1 MSDDNIDNIDKVDYK
16 DSLLLPKTDLPMRAN
31 LPEREPGFL
40 EVWKKNELF
49 SKLRESSTSKEKF
62 ILHDGP
68 PYANGNL
75 HMGTALNKILKDVI
89 VRSRQLD
96 GFDAEYRP
104 GWDCHGLP
112 IEWKVEEK
120 FRDEG
125 KNKEEIPINDFR
137 NECRLFAKNWIE
149 IQKKQFM
156 RLGILGNWSNPY
168 TTMEFSSE
176 SIIVKEF
183 HKFLMSGDLYRGS
196 KPVMWSVVEKT
207 ALAEAEVEYLEH
219 ASPTIWVNF
228 PIQSNDDD
236 LVDSS
241 ILIWTTT
248 PWTIPAN
255 RAVAYSSKFQYG
267 LYKVSSTEEG
277 SLATLG
283 KKIIINSALKGN
295 VEKASKSE
303 LTFVKEISSF
313 DNMLCSHPFKE
324 SGYDFD
330 IPILEGD
337 FLTEDAG
344 TGFVHIAPSHGQ
356 DDYELAIKN
365 GIEPPFILN
374 DEGVYL
380 ENVKLFAGKRVYNSD
395 GTLGD
400 ATGSVISE
408 LINSGNLFGKGKLR
422 HQYPH
427 SWRSKAPL
435 IFRNTPQWFISMEK
449 NGLRDKSLK
458 AIEEVQWI
466 PGRGKNRIKS
476 MVESRPDWVVSR
488 QRAWGVPLAI
498 FVNKETGQPLKD
510 QDVNDRI
517 SKSFEKKGSDA
528 WFDIKSDQFLGDK
541 YNSDEWE
548 KVNDILDVWFDSG
561 STHAF
566 VLEGED
572 GLGSPAN
579 LYLEGSDQ
587 HRGWFQSSLLES
599 CGTRG
604 KAPFKQVLTHGFVM
618 DKDGRKMSKSLGN
631 VILPDDLIDQYGA
644 DVVRL
649 WVVSSDFTEDLR
661 VGQEI
666 MKANVES
673 YRKIR
678 NTFRFLLGN
687 LHEFKDEEI
696 VPYNEMPELEKY
708 ILHKLSIIDEKVKKN
723 YREYD
728 LKSVFQDLLNFS
740 NLDLSSFYFDIRKD
754 TLYCDSPNSLSRRAT
769 RTVLDIIFNYL
780 VVWFSPILCFT
791 TEEVLSSRFPN
802 NKSSIHESSFSEV
815 NEEWNNKELFAK
827 WEKIRS
833 VRKVVTG
840 AIELERQEKRIGSS
854 LEAFP
859 TVFISDKEYL
869 KIFSDIDLAEIFI
882 TSQAILE
889 EGDGPSDAFR
899 LDEMKMVS
907 VECNLSNGRKC
918 NRSWKILPEVG
929 TDPDYPDLSI
939 RDADVMREIS
949 G

>member
-1 MSDDNIDNIDKVDYK
+1 MSDDNKDKVDYK

-40 EVWKKNELF
+40 DVWKKNKLF
-49 SKLRESSTSKEKF
+49 SKLRESSASKEKF

-466 PGRGKNRIKS
+466 PERGKNRIKS

-882 TSQAILE
+882 TSQAILK

>member
-1 MSDDNIDNIDKVDYK
+1 MTLENENKVDYR
-16 DSLLLPKTDLPMRAN
+16 DTLLLPKTDLPMRAS
-31 LPEREPGFL
+31 LPDKEPSFL
-40 EVWKKNELF
+40 EKWHKEKLF
-49 SKLRESSTSKEKF
+49 SRIREASKGREKF

-89 VRSRQLD
+89 VRSKQLQ

-112 IEWKVEEK
+112 IEWKVEELY
-120 FRDEG
+120 REA
-125 KNKEEIPINDFR
+125 NKVKEDIPINDFR
-137 NECRLFAKNWIE
+137 GECRAFAKKWIN
-149 IQKKQFM
+149 IQKEQFM
-156 RLGILGNWSNPY
+156 RLGVLGNWDNPY

-176 SIIVKEF
+176 AAIVEEF
-183 HKFLMSGDLYRGS
+183 HKFLMNGDLYMGS

-228 PIQSNDDD
+228 PILNGDKD
-236 LVDSS
+236 LSDAS

-255 RAVAYSSKFQYG
+255 RALAFSSQFKYG
-267 LYKVSSTEEG
+267 LFEVSSIEEG
-277 SLATLG
+277 SMASVG
-283 KKIIINSALKGN
+283 KKIIINIAMKEN
-295 VEKASKSE
+295 VENAAKIKLNLLKSVE
-303 LTFVKEISSF
+303 SLEGLI
-313 DNMLCSHPFKE
+313 CSHPFRE

-330 IPILEGD
+330 VPLLEGD

-365 GIEPPFILN
+365 GIKPPFILD
-374 DEGVYL
+374 DEGYYL
-380 ENVKLFAGKRVYNSD
+380 DDVKVFAGKKVYNDD
-395 GTLGD
+395 GSLGD
-400 ATGSVISE
+400 ATGAVISE
-408 LINSGNLFGKGKLR
+408 LIKSDNLLGKGKLR

-427 SWRSKAPL
+427 SWRSKSPL
-435 IFRNTPQWFISMEK
+435 IFRNTPQWFISMET
-449 NGLRDKSLK
+449 NGLRKKSLK
-458 AIEEVQWI
+458 AIEDVQWI
-466 PGRGKNRIKS
+466 PVKGKNRIKA
-476 MVESRPDWVVSR
+476 MVDSRPDWVISR
-488 QRAWGVPLAI
+488 QRAWGVPLSI
-498 FVNKETGQPLKD
+498 FVNKKTGELLKD
-510 QDVNDRI
+510 KEVNKRI
-517 SKSFEKKGSDA
+517 ADSFRENGSDS
-528 WFDIKSDQFLGDK
+528 WFSISSSEYLGDN
-541 YNSDEWE
+541 YNPNDWE

-566 VLEGED
+566 VLEND
-572 GLGSPAN
+572 DNLSSPAN

-604 KAPFKQVLTHGFVM
+604 VAPFKQVLTHGFVM
-618 DKDGRKMSKSLGN
+618 DKDGRKMSKSIGN
-631 VILPDDLIDQYGA
+631 VILPDDLINQYGA

-661 VGQEI
+661 IGQEI

-687 LHEFKDEEI
+687 LHEFSDKEI
-696 VPYNEMPELEKY
+696 VPYEDMPELEKY
-708 ILHKLSIIDEKVKKN
+708 ILHKLKVIDEKIKKGYN
-723 YREYD
+723 EYD
-728 LKSVFQDLLNFS
+728 LKTVFQTLLNFS

-754 TLYCDSPNSLSRRAT
+754 SLYCNSVNDISRRST
-769 RTVLDIIFNYL
+769 RTVLDILFNYL
-780 VVWFSPILCFT
+780 LRWFSPILCFT
-791 TEEVLSSRFPN
+791 CEEVLQSRFPGHE
-802 NKSSIHESSFSEV
+802 KSIHELEFLET
-815 NEEWNNKELFAK
+815 NDKWMNIDLFEK

-840 AIELERQEKRIGSS
+840 AIELERKEKRIGSS
-854 LEAFP
+854 LEASP
-859 TVFISDKEYL
+859 NVYISSDEYL
-869 KIFSDIDLAEIFI
+869 EIFKNIDLAEIFI
-882 TSQAILE
+882 TSQAKIS
-889 EGDGPSDAFR
+889 EGEGPENAFR
-899 LDEMKMVS
+899 LSENKIVS
-907 VECNLSNGRKC
+907 VLCSIAEGKKC

-949 G
+949 DK

>member
-1 MSDDNIDNIDKVDYK
+1 MSDDNIDKVDYK

-40 EVWKKNELF
+40 DVWKKNELF
-49 SKLRESSTSKEKF
+49 SKLRESSASKEKF

-466 PGRGKNRIKS
+466 PERGKNRIKS

-696 VPYNEMPELEKY
+696 VPYHEMPELEKY
-708 ILHKLSIIDEKVKKN
+708 ILHKLSIIDQKVKKN

-882 TSQAILE
+882 TSQAILK

>member
-1 MSDDNIDNIDKVDYK
+1 
-16 DSLLLPKTDLPMRAN
+16 
-31 LPEREPGFL
+31 
-40 EVWKKNELF
+40 
-49 SKLRESSTSKEKF
+49 
-62 ILHDGP
+62 
-68 PYANGNL
+68 
-75 HMGTALNKILKDVI
+75 
-89 VRSRQLD
+89 
-96 GFDAEYRP
+96 
-104 GWDCHGLP
+104 
-112 IEWKVEEK
+112 
-120 FRDEG
+120 
-125 KNKEEIPINDFR
+125 
-137 NECRLFAKNWIE
+137 
-149 IQKKQFM
+149 
-156 RLGILGNWSNPY
+156 
-168 TTMEFSSE
+168 
-176 SIIVKEF
+176 
-183 HKFLMSGDLYRGS
+183 
-196 KPVMWSVVEKT
+196 
-207 ALAEAEVEYLEH
+207 
-219 ASPTIWVNF
+219 
-228 PIQSNDDD
+228 
-236 LVDSS
+236 
-241 ILIWTTT
+241 
-248 PWTIPAN
+248 
-255 RAVAYSSKFQYG
+255 
-267 LYKVSSTEEG
+267 
-277 SLATLG
+277 
-283 KKIIINSALKGN
+283 
-295 VEKASKSE
+295 
-303 LTFVKEISSF
+303 
-313 DNMLCSHPFKE
+313 
-324 SGYDFD
+324 
-330 IPILEGD
+330 
-337 FLTEDAG
+337 
-344 TGFVHIAPSHGQ
+344 
-356 DDYELAIKN
+356 
-365 GIEPPFILN
+365 
-374 DEGVYL
+374 
-380 ENVKLFAGKRVYNSD
+380 
-395 GTLGD
+395 
-400 ATGSVISE
+400 
-408 LINSGNLFGKGKLR
+408 
-422 HQYPH
+422 
-427 SWRSKAPL
+427 
-435 IFRNTPQWFISMEK
+435 
-449 NGLRDKSLK
+449 
-458 AIEEVQWI
+458 
-466 PGRGKNRIKS
+466 
-476 MVESRPDWVVSR
+476 
-488 QRAWGVPLAI
+488 
-498 FVNKETGQPLKD
+498 
-510 QDVNDRI
+510 
-517 SKSFEKKGSDA
+517 
-528 WFDIKSDQFLGDK
+528 
-541 YNSDEWE
+541 
-548 KVNDILDVWFDSG
+548 
-561 STHAF
+561 
-566 VLEGED
+566 
-572 GLGSPAN
+572 
-579 LYLEGSDQ
+579 
-587 HRGWFQSSLLES
+587 
-599 CGTRG
+599 
-604 KAPFKQVLTHGFVM
+604 M

-696 VPYNEMPELEKY
+696 VPYHEMPELEKY

-882 TSQAILE
+882 TSQAILK

>member
-1 MSDDNIDNIDKVDYK
+1 MSDDNKDKVDYK

-49 SKLRESSTSKEKF
+49 SKLRESSASKEKF

-283 KKIIINSALKGN
+283 KKIIINYALKGN

-466 PGRGKNRIKS
+466 PERGKNRIKS

-566 VLEGED
+566 VFAGED

-696 VPYNEMPELEKY
+696 VPYHEMPELEKY

-754 TLYCDSPNSLSRRAT
+754 TLYCDSPKSLSRRAT

-882 TSQAILE
+882 TSQAILK

>member
-1 MSDDNIDNIDKVDYK
+1 MSDDNIDKVDYK

-466 PGRGKNRIKS
+466 PERGKNRIKS

-696 VPYNEMPELEKY
+696 VPYHEMPELEKY

-791 TEEVLSSRFPN
+791 TEEVLSSRFPD
-802 NKSSIHESSFSEV
+802 NKSSIHESSFSEI

-882 TSQAILE
+882 TSQAILK

-939 RDADVMREIS
+939 RDANVMREIS
-949 G
+949 D

>member
-1 MSDDNIDNIDKVDYK
+1 MSDDNIDKVDYK

-49 SKLRESSTSKEKF
+49 SKLRESSASKEKF

-466 PGRGKNRIKS
+466 PERGKNRIKS

-517 SKSFEKKGSDA
+517 SKSFEQRGSDA

-696 VPYNEMPELEKY
+696 VPYHEMPELEKY

-882 TSQAILE
+882 TSQAILK

>member
-1 MSDDNIDNIDKVDYK
+1 MSDDNKDKVDYK

-125 KNKEEIPINDFR
+125 KNKEEIAINDFR

-466 PGRGKNRIKS
+466 PERGKNRIKS

-696 VPYNEMPELEKY
+696 VPYHEMPELEKY
-708 ILHKLSIIDEKVKKN
+708 ILHKLSIIDQKVKKN

-882 TSQAILE
+882 TSQAILK

>member
-1 MSDDNIDNIDKVDYK
+1 MSDDNIDKVDYK

-49 SKLRESSTSKEKF
+49 SKLRESSASKEKF

-466 PGRGKNRIKS
+466 PERGKNRIKS

-696 VPYNEMPELEKY
+696 VPYHEMPELEKY
-708 ILHKLSIIDEKVKKN
+708 ILHKLSIIDQKVKKN

-791 TEEVLSSRFPN
+791 TEEVFSSRFPN

-815 NEEWNNKELFAK
+815 NEDWNNKELFAK

-882 TSQAILE
+882 TSQAILK

>member
-1 MSDDNIDNIDKVDYK
+1 MSLEKGNKQDYR
-16 DSLLLPKTDLPMRAN
+16 DTLLLPKTGLPMRAN
-31 LPEREPGFL
+31 LPDKEPEFL
-40 EVWKKNELF
+40 KKWTEEKLF
-49 SKLRESSTSKEKF
+49 AKVRESSKGKEKF

-89 VRSRQLD
+89 VRSKQLQ
-96 GFDAEYRP
+96 GYDAEYRP

-112 IEWKVEEK
+112 IEWKVEELY
-120 FRDEG
+120 REA
-125 KNKEEIPINDFR
+125 NKIKEDIPINDFR
-137 NECRLFAKNWIE
+137 GECRAFAKKWID

-156 RLGILGNWSNPY
+156 RLGVLGNWDNPY

-176 SIIVKEF
+176 ASIVEEF
-183 HKFLMSGDLYRGS
+183 HKFLMNGDLYMGS

-219 ASPTIWVNF
+219 ASPTIWVSF
-228 PIQSNDDD
+228 PILNGDKD
-236 LVDSS
+236 LSDAN

-255 RAVAYSSKFQYG
+255 RALAFSSKFEYG
-267 LYKVSSTEEG
+267 LYEVSSVEEG
-277 SLATLG
+277 SLASAG
-283 KKIIINSALKGN
+283 KKIIINTAMKEN
-295 VEKASKSE
+295 VENAAKINLNFLKSIKSLE
-303 LTFVKEISSF
+303 GLI
-313 DNMLCSHPFKE
+313 CSHPFKD

-330 IPILEGD
+330 VPLLEGD

-356 DDYELAIKN
+356 DDYELAVKN
-365 GIEPPFILN
+365 GIVPPFILN
-374 DEGVYL
+374 DEGYYL
-380 ENVKLFAGKRVYNSD
+380 DDVKIFAGKKVYNDD

-400 ATGSVISE
+400 ATGAVISE
-408 LINSGNLFGKGKLR
+408 LIKSNNLLGKGKLR

-427 SWRSKAPL
+427 SWRSKSPL
-435 IFRNTPQWFISMEK
+435 IFRNTPQWFISMET
-449 NGLRDKSLK
+449 NDLRKKSLK
-458 AIEEVQWI
+458 AIDDVHWI
-466 PGRGKNRIKS
+466 PAKGKNRIKA
-476 MVESRPDWVVSR
+476 MVDSRPDWVVSR
-488 QRAWGVPLAI
+488 QRAWGVPLSI
-498 FVNKETGQPLKD
+498 FINKKTGKPLKD
-510 QDVNDRI
+510 KDVNKRI
-517 SKSFEKKGSDA
+517 ADSFRENGSDS
-528 WFDIKSDQFLGDK
+528 WFSIESSEYLGDK
-541 YNSDEWE
+541 YDPDDWE

-566 VLEGED
+566 VLEND
-572 GLGSPAN
+572 DNLSSPAN

-604 KAPFKQVLTHGFVM
+604 VAPFEQVLTHGFVM
-618 DKDGRKMSKSLGN
+618 DKDGRKMSKSIGN
-631 VILPDDLIDQYGA
+631 VILPDDLINQYGA

-661 VGQEI
+661 IGQEI

-687 LHEFKDEEI
+687 LDGFSPKEI
-696 VPYNEMPELEKY
+696 VQYEDMPELEKY
-708 ILHKLSIIDEKVKKN
+708 ILHKLKVIDEKIIEGYN
-723 YREYD
+723 NYD
-728 LKSVFQDLLNFS
+728 LKAVFQTLLNFS

-754 TLYCDSPNSLSRRAT
+754 SLYCDSLNSNSRKST
-769 RTVLDIIFNYL
+769 RTVLDILFNYL
-780 VVWFSPILCFT
+780 VRWFSPILCFT
-791 TEEVLSSRFPN
+791 CEEVMQSRFPDHGE
-802 NKSSIHESSFSEV
+802 SIHVLEFLSADA
-815 NEEWNNKELFAK
+815 NWLNNELFEK

-833 VRKVVTG
+833 VRRVVTG
-840 AIELERQEKRIGSS
+840 AIELERKEKRIGSS

-859 TVFISDKEYL
+859 NVYISNKEYL
-869 KIFSDIDLAEIFI
+869 EIFRNIDLAEIFI
-882 TSQAILE
+882 TSQAKLT
-889 EGDGPSDAFR
+889 EGEGPENAFR
-899 LDEMKMVS
+899 LPENNIVS
-907 VECNLSNGRKC
+907 VLCSVAEGKKC

-929 TDPDYPDLSI
+929 SDPDYPDLSI

-949 G
+949 DK

>member
-1 MSDDNIDNIDKVDYK
+1 MSDDNKDKVDYK

-466 PGRGKNRIKS
+466 PERGKNRIKS

-882 TSQAILE
+882 TSQATLE

>member
-1 MSDDNIDNIDKVDYK
+1 MSDDNKDKVDYK

-466 PGRGKNRIKS
+466 PERGKNRIKS

-517 SKSFEKKGSDA
+517 SKSFEQKGSDA

>member
-1 MSDDNIDNIDKVDYK
+1 MSDDNIDKVDYK

-40 EVWKKNELF
+40 DVWKKNELF
-49 SKLRESSTSKEKF
+49 SKLRESSASKEKF

-466 PGRGKNRIKS
+466 PERGKNRIKS

-517 SKSFEKKGSDA
+517 SKSFEQKGSDT
-528 WFDIKSDQFLGDK
+528 WFDIKSDHFLGDK

-566 VLEGED
+566 VLEGEY

-696 VPYNEMPELEKY
+696 VPYHEMPELEKY

-882 TSQAILE
+882 TSQAILK

>member
-1 MSDDNIDNIDKVDYK
+1 MSDSNENKVDYK
-16 DSLLLPKTDLPMRAN
+16 DTLLLPKTDLPMRAN
-31 LPEREPGFL
+31 LPDREPSFL
-40 EVWKKNELF
+40 DLWEKDNLF
-49 SKLRESSTSKEKF
+49 SKLRDSSKGKEKF

-120 FRDEG
+120 FREEG
-125 KNKEEIPINDFR
+125 KSKEEIPINDFR
-137 NECRLFAKNWIE
+137 EECRLFAKNWID

-156 RLGILGNWSNPY
+156 RLGITGNWSDPY

-176 SIIVKEF
+176 SAIVREF
-183 HKFLMSGDLYRGS
+183 HKFLMNGSLYRGS

-219 ASPTIWVNF
+219 VSPTIWVTF
-228 PIQSNDDD
+228 PIEADDPD
-236 LVDSS
+236 LNSAN

-255 RAVAYSSKFQYG
+255 RALAFSSKFKYG
-267 LYKVSSTEEG
+267 LYEVTSIDEN

-283 KKIIINSALKGN
+283 KKIIINTALKEN

-303 LTFVKEISSF
+303 LLFIKEIVSF
-313 DNMLCSHPFKE
+313 DNFKCSHPFKDM
-324 SGYDFD
+324 GYDFD
-330 IPILEGD
+330 IPLLEGD

-374 DEGVYL
+374 GEGVYL
-380 ENVKLFAGKRVYNSD
+380 ENVKLFSGKRVYNKD
-395 GTLGD
+395 GSLGD

-408 LINSGNLFGKGKLR
+408 LLNSDNLFGKGKLR

-449 NGLRDKSLK
+449 NDLRVKSLS
-458 AIEEVQWI
+458 AIEDVQWI
-466 PGRGKNRIKS
+466 PEKGKNRIKS

-498 FVNKETGQPLKD
+498 FVNKKTGQPLKD
-510 QDVNDRI
+510 QEVNDRI
-517 SKSFEKKGSDA
+517 SQSFEERGSDA
-528 WFDIKSDQFLGDK
+528 WFNISSEEYLGDK
-541 YNSDEWE
+541 YNADEWE

-661 VGQEI
+661 VGQDI

-687 LHEFKDEEI
+687 LDGFKSEEI
-696 VPYNEMPELEKY
+696 LSYDEMPELEKY
-708 ILHKLSIIDEKVKKN
+708 ILHKLSIIDKKVKDD
-723 YREYD
+723 YRKYD
-728 LKSVFQDLLNFS
+728 LKSVFQNLLNFS

-754 TLYCDSPNSLSRRAT
+754 TLYCDSSKSLSRRAT
-769 RTVLDIIFNYL
+769 RTVLDILFNYL
-780 VVWFSPILCFT
+780 VTWFSPILCFT
-791 TEEVLSSRFPN
+791 AEEVMKSRFPDN
-802 NKSSIHESSFSEV
+802 HKSVHELYFSKTDEQ
-815 NEEWNNKELFAK
+815 WNNEKLFSK

-840 AIELERQEKRIGSS
+840 AIELERKEKRIGSS

-859 TVFISDKEYL
+859 TVFVSDKEYFE
-869 KIFSDIDLAEIFI
+869 IFEEINLAEIFI
-882 TSQAILE
+882 TSQANLK
-889 EGDGPSDAFR
+889 EGEGPSDAFR
-899 LDEMKMVS
+899 LDEIGMVS
-907 VECNLSNGRKC
+907 VKCDLSVGGKC

-929 TDPDYPDLSI
+929 TDPDYPDLSL
-939 RDADVMREIS
+939 RDANVMREIS

>member
-1 MSDDNIDNIDKVDYK
+1 MSDDNIDKVDYK

-49 SKLRESSTSKEKF
+49 SKLRESSASKEKF

-466 PGRGKNRIKS
+466 PERGKNRIKS

-696 VPYNEMPELEKY
+696 VPYHEMPELEKY

-859 TVFISDKEYL
+859 TVFISNKEYL

-882 TSQAILE
+882 TSQAILK

>member
-1 MSDDNIDNIDKVDYK
+1 MSLEKGNKQDYR
-16 DSLLLPKTDLPMRAN
+16 DTLLLPKTDLPMRAN
-31 LPEREPGFL
+31 LPDKELEFL
-40 EVWKKNELF
+40 KKWTEEKLF
-49 SKLRESSTSKEKF
+49 AKVRESSKGKEKF

-89 VRSRQLD
+89 VRSKQLQ
-96 GFDAEYRP
+96 GYDAEYRP

-112 IEWKVEEK
+112 IEWKVEELY
-120 FRDEG
+120 REA
-125 KNKEEIPINDFR
+125 NKIKEDIPINDFR
-137 NECRLFAKNWIE
+137 GECRAFAKKWID

-156 RLGILGNWSNPY
+156 RLGVLGNWDNPY

-176 SIIVKEF
+176 ASIVEEF
-183 HKFLMSGDLYRGS
+183 HKFLMNGDLYMGS

-219 ASPTIWVNF
+219 ASPTIWVSF
-228 PIQSNDDD
+228 PILNGDKD
-236 LVDSS
+236 LSDAN

-255 RAVAYSSKFQYG
+255 RALAFSSKFEYG
-267 LYKVSSTEEG
+267 LYEVSSVEEG
-277 SLATLG
+277 SLASAG
-283 KKIIINSALKGN
+283 RKIIINTAMKEN
-295 VEKASKSE
+295 VENAAKINLNFLKSIKSLE
-303 LTFVKEISSF
+303 GLI
-313 DNMLCSHPFKE
+313 CSHPFKD

-330 IPILEGD
+330 VPLLEGD

-356 DDYELAIKN
+356 DDYELAVKN
-365 GIEPPFILN
+365 GIVPPFILN
-374 DEGVYL
+374 DEGYYL
-380 ENVKLFAGKRVYNSD
+380 DDVKIFAGKKVYNDD

-400 ATGSVISE
+400 ATGAVISE
-408 LINSGNLFGKGKLR
+408 LIKSNNLLGKGKLR

-427 SWRSKAPL
+427 SWRSKSPL
-435 IFRNTPQWFISMEK
+435 IFRNTPQWFISMET
-449 NGLRDKSLK
+449 NDLRKKSLK
-458 AIEEVQWI
+458 AIDDVHWI
-466 PGRGKNRIKS
+466 PAKGKNRIKA
-476 MVESRPDWVVSR
+476 MVDSRPDWVVSR
-488 QRAWGVPLAI
+488 QRAWGVPLSI
-498 FVNKETGQPLKD
+498 FINKKTGKPLKD
-510 QDVNDRI
+510 KDVNRRI
-517 SKSFEKKGSDA
+517 ADSFRENGSDS
-528 WFDIKSDQFLGDK
+528 WFSIESSEYLGDK
-541 YNSDEWE
+541 YDPDDWE

-566 VLEGED
+566 VLEND
-572 GLGSPAN
+572 DNLSSPAN

-604 KAPFKQVLTHGFVM
+604 VAPFEQVLTHGFVM
-618 DKDGRKMSKSLGN
+618 DKDGRKMSKSIGN
-631 VILPDDLIDQYGA
+631 VILPDDLINQYGA

-661 VGQEI
+661 IGQEI

-687 LHEFKDEEI
+687 LDGFSPKEI
-696 VPYNEMPELEKY
+696 VQYEDMPELEKY
-708 ILHKLSIIDEKVKKN
+708 ILHKLKVIDEKI
-723 YREYD
+723 REGYNDYD
-728 LKSVFQDLLNFS
+728 LKTVFQTLLNFS

-754 TLYCDSPNSLSRRAT
+754 SLYCDSLNSNSRKST
-769 RTVLDIIFNYL
+769 RTVLDILFNYL
-780 VVWFSPILCFT
+780 VRWFSPILCFT
-791 TEEVLSSRFPN
+791 CEEVMQSRFPEHGE
-802 NKSSIHESSFSEV
+802 SIHELEFLSADA
-815 NEEWNNKELFAK
+815 NWLNNELFEK

-833 VRKVVTG
+833 VRRVVTG
-840 AIELERQEKRIGSS
+840 AIELERKEKRIGSS

-859 TVFISDKEYL
+859 NVYISNKEYL
-869 KIFSDIDLAEIFI
+869 EIFRNIDLAEIFI
-882 TSQAILE
+882 TSQAKLT
-889 EGDGPSDAFR
+889 EGEGPENAFR
-899 LDEMKMVS
+899 LPENNIVS
-907 VECNLSNGRKC
+907 VLCSVAEGKKC

-929 TDPDYPDLSI
+929 SDPDYPDLSI

-949 G
+949 DK

>member
-1 MSDDNIDNIDKVDYK
+1 MSDDNIDKVDYK

-49 SKLRESSTSKEKF
+49 SKLRESSASKEKF

-466 PGRGKNRIKS
+466 PERGKNRIKS

-517 SKSFEKKGSDA
+517 SKSFEQKGSDT

-696 VPYNEMPELEKY
+696 VPYHEMPELEKY

-882 TSQAILE
+882 TSQAILK

>member
-1 MSDDNIDNIDKVDYK
+1 MSDDNKDKVDYK

-466 PGRGKNRIKS
+466 PERGKNRIKS

-498 FVNKETGQPLKD
+498 FVNKETGQPLKE

-740 NLDLSSFYFDIRKD
+740 NPDLSSFYFDIRKD

-882 TSQAILE
+882 TSQAILK
-889 EGDGPSDAFR
+889 EGAGPSDAFR

>member
-1 MSDDNIDNIDKVDYK
+1 MSDDNIDKVDYK

-303 LTFVKEISSF
+303 LTFIKEISSF
-313 DNMLCSHPFKE
+313 DNILCSHPFKE

-466 PGRGKNRIKS
+466 PERGKNRIKS

-517 SKSFEKKGSDA
+517 SKSFEQKGSDA
-528 WFDIKSDQFLGDK
+528 WFDVISDEFLGDK
-541 YNSDEWE
+541 YSSDEWE

-579 LYLEGSDQ
+579 SYLEGSDQ

-696 VPYNEMPELEKY
+696 VPYHEMPELEKY

-791 TEEVLSSRFPN
+791 TEEVLSSRFPD
-802 NKSSIHESSFSEV
+802 NKSSIHESSFSEI

-882 TSQAILE
+882 TSQAILK

-939 RDADVMREIS
+939 RDANVMREIS
-949 G
+949 D

>member
-1 MSDDNIDNIDKVDYK
+1 MSDDNIDKVDYK

-40 EVWKKNELF
+40 DVWKKNKLF
-49 SKLRESSTSKEKF
+49 SKLRESSASKEKF

-466 PGRGKNRIKS
+466 PERGKNRIKS

-696 VPYNEMPELEKY
+696 VPYHEMPELEKY
-708 ILHKLSIIDEKVKKN
+708 ILHKLSIIDQKVKKN

-815 NEEWNNKELFAK
+815 NEDWNNKELFAK

-882 TSQAILE
+882 TSQAILK

>member
-1 MSDDNIDNIDKVDYK
+1 MSLENENKVDYR
-16 DSLLLPKTDLPMRAN
+16 DTLLLPKTDLPMRAS
-31 LPEREPGFL
+31 LPDKEPNFL
-40 EVWKKNELF
+40 EKWHKEKLF
-49 SKLRESSTSKEKF
+49 SKIREASKGREKF

-89 VRSRQLD
+89 VRSKQLQ

-112 IEWKVEEK
+112 IEWKVEELY
-120 FRDEG
+120 REA
-125 KNKEEIPINDFR
+125 NKVKEDVPINDFR
-137 NECRLFAKNWIE
+137 GECRAFAKKWIN
-149 IQKKQFM
+149 IQKEQFM
-156 RLGILGNWSNPY
+156 RLGVLGNWDNPY

-176 SIIVKEF
+176 AAIVEEF
-183 HKFLMSGDLYRGS
+183 HKFLMNGDLYMGS

-219 ASPTIWVNF
+219 ASPTIWVSF
-228 PIQSNDDD
+228 PILNGDKD
-236 LVDSS
+236 LNGAS

-255 RAVAYSSKFQYG
+255 RALAFSSQFEYG
-267 LYKVSSTEEG
+267 LFEVSSIDEG
-277 SLATLG
+277 SIASVG
-283 KKIIINSALKGN
+283 KKIIINIAMKEN
-295 VEKASKSE
+295 VENAAKIKLNLLKSVE
-303 LTFVKEISSF
+303 SLDGLI
-313 DNMLCSHPFKE
+313 CSHPFRE

-330 IPILEGD
+330 VPLLEGD

-365 GIEPPFILN
+365 GIKPPFILD
-374 DEGVYL
+374 DEGYYL
-380 ENVKLFAGKRVYNSD
+380 DDVKVFAGKKVYNDD
-395 GTLGD
+395 GSLGD
-400 ATGSVISE
+400 ATGAVISE
-408 LINSGNLFGKGKLR
+408 LIKSDNLLGKGKLR

-427 SWRSKAPL
+427 SWRSKSPL
-435 IFRNTPQWFISMEK
+435 IFRNTPQWFISMET
-449 NGLRDKSLK
+449 NGLRKKSLK
-458 AIEEVQWI
+458 AIEDVQWI
-466 PGRGKNRIKS
+466 PVKGKNRIKA
-476 MVESRPDWVVSR
+476 MVDSRPDWVVSR
-488 QRAWGVPLAI
+488 QRAWGVPLSI
-498 FVNKETGQPLKD
+498 FVNKKTGEPLRDDK
-510 QDVNDRI
+510 VNKRI
-517 SKSFEKKGSDA
+517 ADSFRENGSDS
-528 WFDIKSDQFLGDK
+528 WFSKNSSEYLGDN
-541 YNSDEWE
+541 YNPNDWE

-566 VLEGED
+566 VLENDEN
-572 GLGSPAN
+572 LSSPAN

-604 KAPFKQVLTHGFVM
+604 VAPFEQVLTHGFVM
-618 DKDGRKMSKSLGN
+618 DKDGRKMSKSIGN
-631 VILPDDLIDQYGA
+631 VILPDDLINQYGA

-661 VGQEI
+661 IGQEI

-687 LHEFKDEEI
+687 LHDFSDKEI
-696 VPYNEMPELEKY
+696 VPYEDMPELEKY
-708 ILHKLSIIDEKVKKN
+708 ILHKLKVIDEKVKKGYN
-723 YREYD
+723 EYD
-728 LKSVFQDLLNFS
+728 LKMVFQTLLNFS
-740 NLDLSSFYFDIRKD
+740 NLDLSSFYFDVRKD
-754 TLYCDSPNSLSRRAT
+754 SLYCNSINNVSRMAT
-769 RTVLDIIFNYL
+769 RTVLDILFNYL
-780 VVWFSPILCFT
+780 VRWFSPILCFT
-791 TEEVLSSRFPN
+791 CEEVLQSRFSGYE
-802 NKSSIHESSFSEV
+802 KSVHELEFLET
-815 NEEWNNKELFAK
+815 NDEWLNIELFEK

-840 AIELERQEKRIGSS
+840 AIELERKEKRIGSS

-859 TVFISDKEYL
+859 NIFISNDEYL
-869 KIFSDIDLAEIFI
+869 EIFKNIDLAEIFI
-882 TSQAILE
+882 TSQAKILE
-889 EGDGPSDAFR
+889 GEGPENAFR
-899 LDEMKMVS
+899 LSENNIVS
-907 VECNLSNGRKC
+907 VLCHVAEGKKC

-939 RDADVMREIS
+939 RDANVMREIS
-949 G
+949 DK

>member
-1 MSDDNIDNIDKVDYK
+1 MSDDNKDKVDYK

-49 SKLRESSTSKEKF
+49 SKLRESSASKEKF

-466 PGRGKNRIKS
+466 PERGKNRIKS

-696 VPYNEMPELEKY
+696 VPYHEMPELEKY

-815 NEEWNNKELFAK
+815 NEDWNNKELFAK

-882 TSQAILE
+882 TSQAMLK

>member
-1 MSDDNIDNIDKVDYK
+1 MSDDNKDKVDYK

-49 SKLRESSTSKEKF
+49 SKLRESSASKEKF

-466 PGRGKNRIKS
+466 PERGKNRIKS

-882 TSQAILE
+882 TSQAILK

>member
-1 MSDDNIDNIDKVDYK
+1 MSDDNIDKVDYK

-49 SKLRESSTSKEKF
+49 SKLRESSASKEKF

-466 PGRGKNRIKS
+466 PERGKNRIKS

-696 VPYNEMPELEKY
+696 VPYHEMPELEKY

-882 TSQAILE
+882 TSQAILK

>member
-1 MSDDNIDNIDKVDYK
+1 MSDDNKDKVDYK

-466 PGRGKNRIKS
+466 PERGKNRIKS

-517 SKSFEKKGSDA
+517 SKSFEQKGSDA

-566 VLEGED
+566 VLEGEY

-882 TSQAILE
+882 TSQAILK